1 MKKKELK
8 LTPDPNE
15 SLGLFFDIYSMFS
28 SSPTI
33 MMLGI
38 FMALGFILGTSFFVY
53 RMFAKS
59 TKEILVRYI
68 LVIFTSL
75 VALFI
80 VDKTIAWKVSLLSP
94 EQSDQFFDLIRTL
107 VLMIFSYYF
116 GTKEGNTVSK
126 DSDF

>member
-94 EQSDQFFDLIRTL
+94 EQSDQLFDLIRTL